1 MTNTFREAGPL
12 PFCEVV
18 GLVPAAGQAK
28 RIAPL
33 PGSKE
38 LFPIGVRPIGEQGEL
53 WPKVSCHY
61 LLEKMYLA
69 GNGKVYII
77 LRKGKWGVPT
87 YPGDGSMLNMHFTY
101 LMVGLPYGTPFT
113 LDQAYPFVQNTLV
126 AFSFPDIIFDA
137 DDAFVRLLERQ
148 AETRANSYG
157 IK

>member
-1 MTNTFREAGPL
+1 
-12 PFCEVV
+12 
-18 GLVPAAGQAK
+18 
-28 RIAPL
+28 
-33 PGSKE
+33 
-38 LFPIGVRPIGEQGEL
+38 
-53 WPKVSCHY
+53 
-61 LLEKMYLA
+61 
-69 GNGKVYII
+69 
-77 LRKGKWGVPT
+77 
-87 YPGDGSMLNMHFTY
+87 MLNMHFTY